1 MTKRGNSTFSNVYT
15 RIQTYSSNIDPN
27 QQIKN
32 ELKINHL
39 KIVSFFHL
47 LGFFGCFWG
56 GLFWVFFGNT
66 DKFLNLNIPSKR
78 NDEVRVGKRDMRL
91 SLVR

>member
-1 MTKRGNSTFSNVYT
+1 MHDMTKRGNSTFSNVYT
-15 RIQTYSSNIDPN
+15 CIQTYSSNIDPN
-27 QQIKN
+27 QKIKN

-47 LGFFGCFWG
+47 LGFFLVVFWG
-56 GLFWVFFGNT
+56 FFFGNT

-78 NDEVRVGKRDMRL
+78 NDEVRVGKSDMRL